1 MLDRRRLMVVV
12 DVDDEQHL
20 ALDRVQRLESIDEFT
35 LRLVSCD
42 YSRQLHGGI
51 HFGGLGIPDLRVQ
64 YLSARERAL
73 DALAAPLLD
82 QGIRVETAALWGHP
96 PYHEIIHEVHRW
108 EPDMLIH
115 SARRHSRISRL
126 FLTNEDWQLVR
137 TCPCPLLL
145 IKDKPWTHEPGL
157 IAAVDPMHDH
167 DKPAGLDHKIIRAAE
182 DFARILDGQVHVLH
196 ACGTWLL
203 PGIYREKAGT
213 NHEQSMDALLEDF
226 DVPDDRVHVVD
237 SPVEEAIPSLA
248 QDLDADLVVM
258 GAISRTLLSETIIGN
273 TAERVLDY
281 LRSDV
286 LIIKPDEYVSPVS
299 PD

>member
-1 MLDRRRLMVVV
+1 
-12 DVDDEQHL
+12 
-20 ALDRVQRLESIDEFT
+20 
-35 LRLVSCD
+35 
-42 YSRQLHGGI
+42 
-51 HFGGLGIPDLRVQ
+51 
-64 YLSARERAL
+64 
-73 DALAAPLLD
+73 
-82 QGIRVETAALWGHP
+82 
-96 PYHEIIHEVHRW
+96 
-108 EPDMLIH
+108 MLIH

-196 ACGTWLL
+196 ACGTRLL